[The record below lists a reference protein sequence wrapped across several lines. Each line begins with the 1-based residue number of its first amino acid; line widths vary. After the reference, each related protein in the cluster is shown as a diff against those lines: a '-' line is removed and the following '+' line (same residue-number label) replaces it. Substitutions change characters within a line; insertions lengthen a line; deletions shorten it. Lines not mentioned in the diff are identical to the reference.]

1 MTTEKKIEIGIV
13 IAKYTATILVL
24 WFLWWF
30 LFGSEYSV
38 SKAIGHRMD
47 EQHKI
52 NAAKK
57 VEIDKQKARYPDEGS
72 RIKLDNG
79 TEVVILKYYFI
90 KRGLRV
96 RMDDGTITDA
106 LCSEV
111 IDKKPITPED

>member
-13 IAKYTATILVL
+13 IAKYAAAILVL

-38 SKAIGHRMD
+38 SKALGHKLD
-47 EQHKI
+47 ERQKI
-52 NAAKK
+52 NDARHAESEAK
-57 VEIDKQKARYPDEGS
+57 QARYPDEGS
-72 RIKLDNG
+72 RIKLDDG

-96 RMDDGTITDA
+96 RMPDGTITDA